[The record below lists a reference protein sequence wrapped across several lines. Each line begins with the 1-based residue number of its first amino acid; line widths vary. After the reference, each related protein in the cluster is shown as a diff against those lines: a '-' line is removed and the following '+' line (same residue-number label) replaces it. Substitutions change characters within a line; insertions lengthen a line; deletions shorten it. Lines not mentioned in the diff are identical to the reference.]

1 MPSSKASGRRNP
13 AAVNRWEI
21 PSESLR
27 VRFDVGRLPFKS
39 TEELSPLDEVIGQ
52 QRAVRAMDFG
62 LHIQDRG
69 YNVYVSGSPG
79 TGKSTVVK
87 MMVGRVAETEPTP
100 DDWCYAHHFQDPDR
114 PKALRLP
121 AGKGRELQR
130 DIDRLIASLKEEFP
144 KVFQSKEYED
154 QRRQLEENFTK
165 ARDSLT
171 GELEAQAKERGFL
184 VSSTRL
190 GIVVVPLYRGKPME
204 ADQMEALEPEVRT
217 EIQRKEKALHE
228 HIHTFVQQVRAL
240 REEIN
245 RKIEEL
251 NRRVAHY
258 TSAHLFEQIGVKY
271 RDLPKVVEH
280 IRAMEQDVLERFKDF
295 LPESEPQPPF
305 AGLESDAAR
314 TSMIRYQVN
323 VIIDNSALHGAPLV
337 EEANPTYNNLIGR
350 IEKKSRFG
358 TLYTDFTLI
367 KAGSILQANGGYL
380 VVNALDVLRNPFSWE
395 ALKRAIKNQCV
406 KIEDIGELYGVPTFA
421 GIKPEPI
428 PVSLRVIVIGNPF
441 LYALLYAYDEDF
453 GKIFKVKVDFDVQQ
467 PRTEESALS
476 YAQFIARL
484 CRDEQLLHFDASG
497 VAAVLEQAIRWTA
510 HQRKLSLQFSQVADL
525 VREASFW
532 ARRDGCAL
540 VSAEHVRTAI
550 REKLYRS
557 NLVEEYIR
565 ELIAEGTLMVD
576 VAGGIVGQV
585 NGLSVHDLGD
595 FAFGRPSRITARIY
609 LGQEG
614 IVDIEREAKLSG
626 KTHSKGV
633 MILSGYLGGRY
644 AERTPLSLSATL
656 CFEQSY
662 GEVEGDSASTAELA
676 ALLSGLSSIP
686 VRQGLAVTGSV
697 NQRGELQAI
706 GGVNEKIEGF
716 YDVCKAVGLTGDQ
729 GVVIPRHN
737 IKHLMLR
744 EDVVEAVDAGRFHV
758 YAVST
763 VDEAMELLTGVPAGE
778 PQPDGAYP
786 DGTVNAAVLARLRAM
801 NEQLRA
807 LEPGGR
813 RLLAPGP
820 EEPDG
825 ELEERSGGR

>member
-1 MPSSKASGRRNP
+1 MDVK
-13 AAVNRWEI
+13 RWEI
-21 PSESLR
+21 PPEALR
-27 VRFDVGRLPFKS
+27 VRYDAGQLPFKS

-79 TGKSTVVK
+79 TGKSTIVK
-87 MMVGRVAETEPTP
+87 TMIGRVAETEPTP
-100 DDWCYAHHFQDPDR
+100 DDWCYVHHFQDPDR

-165 ARDSLT
+165 ARDGLT
-171 GELEAQAKERGFL
+171 GELEARAKELGFL

-204 ADQMEALEPEVRT
+204 AEQLEALEPEVRA
-217 EIQRKEKALHE
+217 EIQRKEKTLHE
-228 HIHTFVQQVRAL
+228 HIHAFVQQVRVL
-240 REEIN
+240 REEVN
-245 RKIEEL
+245 RKVEEL
-251 NRRVAHY
+251 NRRIARY
-258 TSAHLFEQIGVKY
+258 ASAHLFEQVLATY
-271 RDLPKVVEH
+271 RDWPSVVEY
-280 IRAMEQDVLERFKDF
+280 IQAVEQDVLERFKDF
-295 LPESEPQPPF
+295 LPESEPQLSF
-305 AGLESDAAR
+305 AGLELEPPRA
-314 TSMIRYQVN
+314 SMTRYQVN
-323 VIIDNSALHGAPLV
+323 VVVDNGAVRGAPLV
-337 EEANPTYNNLIGR
+337 EEVNPTYNNLIGR

-380 VVNALDVLRNPFSWE
+380 LLHALDVLRNSFAWE
-395 ALKRAIKNQCV
+395 ALKRVIKNQCV
-406 KIEDIGELYGVPTFA
+406 KIEDIGELYGLSASA

-428 PVSLRVIVIGNPF
+428 PVKLREILIVLVQQRVQQRI
-441 LYALLYAYDEDF
+441 ADEDF
-453 GKIFKVKVDFDVQQ
+453 GKIFKVKVDFDTRQ
-467 PRTEESALS
+467 PRTEAGTLS

-484 CRDEQLLHFDASG
+484 CREEQLLHFDQSG
-497 VAAVLEQAIRWTA
+497 VAAVLEQVIRWTD
-510 HQRKLSLQFSQVADL
+510 HQQKLSLQFSKVADL

-532 ARRDGCAL
+532 ARRDGRAL

-557 NLVEEYIR
+557 NLIEEYIR

-576 VAGGIVGQV
+576 VAGGVIGQV

-595 FAFGRPSRITARIY
+595 FAFGRPSRITARVF

-626 KTHSKGV
+626 KIHSKAV

-644 AERTPLSLSATL
+644 AGEAPLSLSATL

-676 ALLSGLSSIP
+676 VLLSSLSGLPI
-686 VRQGLAVTGSV
+686 RQELAVTGSV
-697 NQRGELQAI
+697 NQRGEVQAI
-706 GGVNEKIEGF
+706 GGVNEKVEGF
-716 YDVCKAVGLTGDQ
+716 YNVCKVIGLTGEQ
-729 GVVIPRHN
+729 GVIIPRQN
-737 IKHLMLR
+737 AKHLMLT
-744 EDVVEAVDAGRFHV
+744 EEVVGAVAAGRFHV

-763 VDEAMELLTGVPAGE
+763 VDEAMELLTGRPAGTI
-778 PQPDGAYP
+778 QPDGAYP
-786 DGTVNAAVLARLRAM
+786 EGSVNAAVFARLREM
-801 NEQLRA
+801 GEKLRA
-807 LEPGGR
+807 LEPGER
-813 RLLAPGP
+813 RLLALRMA
-820 EEPDG
+820 EEENG
-825 ELEERSGGR
+825 QSQERPGGR

>member
-1 MPSSKASGRRNP
+1 MDMK
-13 AAVNRWEI
+13 RWEI
-21 PSESLR
+21 PCEALR
-27 VRFDVGRLPFKS
+27 VRFDAGQLPFKS

-62 LHIQDRG
+62 LHIQDSG

-79 TGKSTVVK
+79 TGKSTIVK
-87 MMVGRVAETEPTP
+87 SMVGRVAETEPTP
-100 DDWCYAHHFQDPDR
+100 DDWCYVHHFQDPDR

-121 AGKGRELQR
+121 AGKGRALQR
-130 DIDRLIASLKEEFP
+130 DVDRLIVSLKEEFP

-154 QRRQLEENFTK
+154 QRRQLEEGFTK

-204 ADQMEALEPEVRT
+204 AEQMEALDPEVRA
-217 EIQRKEKALHE
+217 EIQRKEKSLHE
-228 HIHTFVQQVRAL
+228 HIHVFVQQVRAL

-258 TSAHLFEQIGVKY
+258 SSAHLFEQVATTY
-271 RDLPKVVEH
+271 RDLPEVVEH
-280 IRAMEQDVLERFKDF
+280 IHGMEQDVLERFKDF
-295 LPESEPQPPF
+295 LPESEPQLPF
-305 AGLESDAAR
+305 AGLEPEPDR

-323 VIIDNSALHGAPLV
+323 VIVDNGALRGAPLV
-337 EEANPTYNNLIGR
+337 EEVNPTYNNLIGR
-350 IEKKSRFG
+350 IEKKGRFG
-358 TLYTDFTLI
+358 TLYTDFTQI

-380 VVNALDVLRNPFSWE
+380 VLNALDVLRNPFSWE
-395 ALKRAIKNQCV
+395 ALKRVVKNQCV
-406 KIEDIGELYGVPTFA
+406 KIEDIGELYGVPTSA

-428 PVSLRVIVIGNPF
+428 PVSLRVIIIGNPF
-441 LYALLYAYDEDF
+441 LYSLLYAYDEDF

-467 PRTEESALS
+467 QRADDSALS
-476 YAQFIARL
+476 YARFIARL
-484 CRDEQLLHFDASG
+484 CREERLLHFDASG

-510 HQRKLSLQFSQVADL
+510 HQQKLSLQFSLVADL

-540 VSAEHVRTAI
+540 VSADHVRAAI

-576 VAGGIVGQV
+576 VTGGVVGQV

-595 FAFGRPSRITARIY
+595 FAFGRPSRITARIF

-614 IVDIEREAKLSG
+614 IVDIEREVKLSG

-662 GEVEGDSASTAELA
+662 GEVEGDSASTAELV
-676 ALLSGLSSIP
+676 ALLSSLSAMP

-706 GGVNEKIEGF
+706 GGVNEKIDGF
-716 YDVCKAVGLTGDQ
+716 FDVCKAVGLTGDQ
-729 GVVIPRHN
+729 GVVIPRQN
-737 IKHLMLR
+737 VKHLMVR
-744 EDVVEAVDAGRFHV
+744 EEVMEAAAAGRFHV

-763 VDEAMELLTGVPAGE
+763 VDEAMELLTGVPAGTL
-778 PQPDGAYP
+778 QPNGAYP
-786 DGTVNAAVLARLRAM
+786 DGTVNAAVLSRLRAM
-801 NEQLRA
+801 NERLRA
-807 LEPGGR
+807 LEPGGHA
-813 RLLAPGP
+813 LPAPSAD
-820 EEPDG
+820 EPNG
-825 ELEERSGGR
+825 ELEGRSGGR

>member
-1 MPSSKASGRRNP
+1 LD
-13 AAVNRWEI
+13 VTRWEI
-21 PSESLR
+21 PTEALR
-27 VRFDVGRLPFKS
+27 IRFNADQLPFKS

-79 TGKSTVVK
+79 TGKSTIVK
-87 MMVGRVAETEPTP
+87 TMVGRVAETEATP
-100 DDWCYAHHFQDPDR
+100 DDWCYVHHFQDPDR

-144 KVFQSKEYED
+144 KVFQSKEYEN

-171 GELEAQAKERGFL
+171 GELEEQAKERGFL

-204 ADQMEALEPEVRT
+204 AEQLEALEPEVRA

-228 HIHTFVQQVRAL
+228 QIHAFVQQVRAL
-240 REEIN
+240 REEVN

-251 NRRVAHY
+251 NRRIARY
-258 TSAHLFEQIGVKY
+258 ASAHLFEQVLATY
-271 RDLPKVVEH
+271 REWPGVVEY
-280 IRAMEQDVLERFKDF
+280 IQAVEQDVLERFKDF
-295 LPESEPQPPF
+295 LPESEPQLSF
-305 AGLESDAAR
+305 AGLELEPPRS
-314 TSMIRYQVN
+314 SMTRYQVN
-323 VIIDNSALHGAPLV
+323 VVVDNAAVRGAPLV
-337 EEANPTYNNLIGR
+337 EEVNPTYNNLIGR

-380 VVNALDVLRNPFSWE
+380 LLNALDVLRNPFSWE
-395 ALKRAIKNQCV
+395 ALKRVIKNQCV
-406 KIEDIGELYGVPTFA
+406 KIEDIGELYGLSATA

-428 PVSLRVIVIGNPF
+428 PVNLRVILIGNPL
-441 LYALLYAYDEDF
+441 LYALLYEYDEDF
-453 GKIFKVKVDFDVQQ
+453 GKIFKVKVDFDVRQ
-467 PRTEESALS
+467 PRTEEGAVS
-476 YAQFIARL
+476 YARFIARL
-484 CRDEQLLHFDASG
+484 SREEQLLHFDRSG
-497 VAAVLEQAIRWTA
+497 VAAVLEQTIRWTD
-510 HQRKLSLQFSQVADL
+510 HQQKLSLQFSKVADL

-532 ARRDGCAL
+532 AGRDGRAL
-540 VSAEHVRTAI
+540 VSSEHVRTAI

-557 NLVEEYIR
+557 NLVEDYVR

-576 VAGGIVGQV
+576 VTGEVVGQV

-595 FAFGRPSRITARIY
+595 FAFGRPSRITARVF

-614 IVDIEREAKLSG
+614 IIDIEREAKLSG
-626 KTHSKGV
+626 KIHSKAV

-644 AERTPLSLSATL
+644 AGEAPLSLSATL

-676 ALLSGLSSIP
+676 ALLSSLSAMPI
-686 VRQGLAVTGSV
+686 RQGLAVTGSV

-706 GGVNEKIEGF
+706 GSVNEKIEGF
-716 YDVCKAVGLTGDQ
+716 YHICKAIGLTGEQ
-729 GVVIPRHN
+729 GVIIPRQN
-737 IKHLMLR
+737 VKHLMLM
-744 EDVVEAVDAGRFHV
+744 EEVVEAVAAGRFHV

-763 VDEAMELLTGVPAGE
+763 VDEALELLTGRPAGE
-778 PQPDGAYP
+778 RQSDGSYP
-786 DGTVNAAVLARLRAM
+786 EGSVNAAVLMRLREM
-801 NEQLRA
+801 GEKLRA
-807 LEPGGR
+807 LEPGER
-813 RLLAPGP
+813 RLPALRMA
-820 EEPDG
+820 EEENG
-825 ELEERSGGR
+825 QSQERPGGR

>member
-1 MPSSKASGRRNP
+1 MDVK
-13 AAVNRWEI
+13 RWEI
-21 PSESLR
+21 PPEALR
-27 VRFDVGRLPFKS
+27 IRYNADQLPFKS

-79 TGKSTVVK
+79 TGKSTIVK
-87 MMVGRVAETEPTP
+87 TMVGRVAETEVTP
-100 DDWCYAHHFQDPDR
+100 DDWCYVYDFQDPDR

-144 KVFQSKEYED
+144 KVFQSKEYEV

-171 GELEAQAKERGFL
+171 GELEERAKERGFL

-204 ADQMEALEPEVRT
+204 AEQLEALEPEVRA
-217 EIQRKEKALHE
+217 EIQRKEKGLHE
-228 HIHTFVQQVRAL
+228 QIHAFVQQVRAL
-240 REEIN
+240 REEVN

-258 TSAHLFEQIGVKY
+258 TSEHLFEQVLATY
-271 RDLPKVVEH
+271 REFPKIIEYIQVVE
-280 IRAMEQDVLERFKDF
+280 QDMLERFKDF
-295 LPESEPQPPF
+295 LPESESQLPF
-305 AGLESDAAR
+305 AGLELEPPRA
-314 TSMIRYQVN
+314 SMTRYQVN
-323 VIIDNSALHGAPLV
+323 VVVDNGAVRGAPLV
-337 EEANPTYNNLIGR
+337 EEVNPTYNNLIGR

-380 VVNALDVLRNPFSWE
+380 LLNALDVLRNSFAWE
-395 ALKRAIKNQCV
+395 ALKRVIKNQCV
-406 KIEDIGELYGVPTFA
+406 KIEDIGELYGLSASA

-428 PVSLRVIVIGNPF
+428 PVNLRVILIGNPF
-441 LYALLYAYDEDF
+441 LYALLYEYDEDF
-453 GKIFKVKVDFDVQQ
+453 GKIFKVKVDFDVRQ
-467 PRTEESALS
+467 PRTEAGTLS
-476 YAQFIARL
+476 YARFIARL
-484 CRDEQLLHFDASG
+484 CREERLLHFDRSG
-497 VAAVLEQAIRWTA
+497 VAAVLEQTIRWTD
-510 HQRKLSLQFSQVADL
+510 HQQKLSLQFSKVADL

-532 ARRDGCAL
+532 AGRDGRAL

-557 NLVEEYIR
+557 NLIEEYIR

-576 VAGGIVGQV
+576 VAGGVVGQV

-595 FAFGRPSRITARIY
+595 FAFGRPSRITARVF

-626 KTHSKGV
+626 KIHSKAV

-644 AERTPLSLSATL
+644 AGETPLSLSATL

-676 ALLSGLSSIP
+676 ALLSSLSDLPI
-686 VRQGLAVTGSV
+686 RQELAVTGSV
-697 NQRGELQAI
+697 NQRGDVQAI

-716 YDVCKAVGLTGDQ
+716 YNVCKVIGLTGGQ
-729 GVVIPRHN
+729 GVIIPRQN
-737 IKHLMLR
+737 ARHLMLT
-744 EDVVEAVDAGRFHV
+744 EEVVEAVAAGRFHV

-763 VDEAMELLTGVPAGE
+763 VDEALELLTGRPAGE
-778 PQPDGAYP
+778 RQSDGSYP
-786 DGTVNAAVLARLRAM
+786 EGSVNAAVLVRLREM
-801 NEQLRA
+801 GEKLRA
-807 LEPGGR
+807 LEPGER
-813 RLLAPGP
+813 RLLALRVA
-820 EEPDG
+820 EEENG
-825 ELEERSGGR
+825 QSQERPGGR